1 MLEAALSAA
10 QQNNGIDTDRIKSD
24 GEVEKGYTI
33 TVPLASEVSA
43 SDKKNRKLSGVS
55 FTARLAGAIHETQIK
70 GTLVY

>member
-1 MLEAALSAA
+1 M
-10 QQNNGIDTDRIKSD
+10 
-24 GEVEKGYTI
+24 EKLRRGYTI